1 MKIVLLAGAST
12 IHTVRWANGLVA
24 AGHEIHLISQH
35 PVVDILHPSVQV
47 YLFPYRGVLG
57 YFTMIPGVNSLLKKI
72 KPDLVNAHYASGYGT
87 TAHLIN
93 FHPWILSVWGS
104 DVYDVPYQS
113 IFHKYLVRKNL
124 LSADSV
130 ASTSL
135 CMARQVRQLA
145 PLVGEIAITPFGVD
159 MSLYKNIQPESPVQ
173 KDTLVIGTVKTMSK
187 NYGIDTL
194 IIAFSSLI
202 EKMKYNPRYP
212 VHNFRL
218 RLVGGGDQL
227 PALKNLAQKIGV
239 KDRIDFVGRVPH
251 GRVPDELRKI
261 DIYVALSRSESFG
274 VAIVEASAAGRP
286 VVVSDVGGLPEVT
299 VEGVTGLVV
308 PRENPAAAAAALEKL
323 VLDPAL
329 RYRMGQAGKQ
339 HVSQKYDWE
348 TCVDTMVKVYRK
360 TLETF
365 DGRK

>member
-35 PVVDILHPSVQV
+35 PVFDKLHPSVQV

-57 YFTMIPGVNSLLKKI
+57 YFTMVPGVNSLLKKI

-194 IIAFSSLI
+194 IIAFSCLL
-202 EKMKYNPRYP
+202 ENMKYKIRLP
-212 VHNFRL
+212 VPNIRL

-227 PALKNLAQKIGV
+227 PSLKNLAQKIGV

-348 TCVDTMVKVYRK
+348 TCVDTMVKVYRT
-360 TLETF
+360 TLESF
-365 DGRK
+365 GARK